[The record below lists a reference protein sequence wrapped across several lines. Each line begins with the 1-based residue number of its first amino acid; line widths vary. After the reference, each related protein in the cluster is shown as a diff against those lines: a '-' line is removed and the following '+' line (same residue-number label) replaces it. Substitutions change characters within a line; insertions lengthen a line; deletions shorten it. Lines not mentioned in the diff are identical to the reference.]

1 MIKAFITE
9 GDLSVDD
16 LIKLILKPS
25 HREGCGAIVT
35 YVGYVKA
42 VVDGERVEEVVFE
55 VKDEFEDFL
64 NRVAEEVAGKY
75 GLHDVIVAHKEG
87 ALKPGETVMYVV
99 VSAVTRDQAFRG
111 AREIVDRIKSQAPM
125 RKVERREGGT
135 YLVGEGGERRRIDG

>member
-35 YVGYVKA
+35 YVGYVKG
-42 VVDGERVEEVVFE
+42 VVGKEEVQEVLFE
-55 VKDEFEDFL
+55 LGEDFEDFL
-64 NRVAEEVAGKY
+64 NRVAEEVASKY

-87 ALKPGETVMYVV
+87 VLKPGDTVMYIV
-99 VSAVTRDQAFRG
+99 VSAVSREAAFSS
-111 AREIVDRIKSQAPM
+111 AKEIVDRIKANAPM
-125 RKVERREGGT
+125 RKI
-135 YLVGEGGERRRIDG
+135 ERRRSENSSD